1 MITKS
6 YIESYKYFW
15 HPNENLEFI
24 DIDSCVY
31 KLSYILETYVGIIDL
46 PVPIIWNLQ
55 TKSMCCLLLNY
66 TRQ

>member
-1 MITKS
+1 MFLAS
-6 YIESYKYFW
+6 
-15 HPNENLEFI
+15 LELI

-46 PVPIIWNLQ
+46 PLHIIWNLQ